1 MGRMSASAAWSY
13 TAKATHWALLGRD
26 DWSGQLSFSPPV
38 LFDCDYKS
46 EAVRSADA
54 GGTSPDTGVELA
66 LRQVIYTEHSTIKQ
80 GDYVLIGESTDAD
93 PIAAGAAEVRTVVR
107 DADTFYRIAD
117 DFRILT

>member
-26 DWSGQLSFSPPV
+26 DWSGQLSFAPPV

-46 EAVRSADA
+46 EAVRSSDA

-66 LRQVIYTEHSTIKQ
+66 LRQVIYTEHSTVKQ
-80 GDYVLIGESTDAD
+80 GDYVLIGESTLMD
-93 PIAAGAAEVRTVVR
+93 PLAAGAAEVRTVVR
-107 DADTFYRIAD
+107 DADTFQREAD
-117 DFRILT
+117 DYRILT

>member
-13 TAKATHWALLGRD
+13 TAKATHWHLLGRD
-26 DWSGQLSFSPPV
+26 DWSGQLTFAPPV
-38 LFDCDYKS
+38 TFDCDYKS

-54 GGTSPDTGVELA
+54 GGTTPNTGVELA
-66 LRQVIYTEHSTIKQ
+66 LRQVLYTEYSAVKQ
-80 GDYVLIGESTDAD
+80 GDYVLIGESAQLD

-107 DADTFYRIAD
+107 DADTFDRIAD